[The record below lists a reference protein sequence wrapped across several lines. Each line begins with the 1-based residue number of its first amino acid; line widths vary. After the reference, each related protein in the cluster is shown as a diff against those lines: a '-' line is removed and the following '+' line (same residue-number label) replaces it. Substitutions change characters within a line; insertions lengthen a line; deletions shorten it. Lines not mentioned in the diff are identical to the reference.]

1 MKRRDRELG
10 LDRAIT
16 RRDFVNGV
24 GLGLTGSLLY
34 PWAEAYSAPG
44 YPPAETGM
52 RGSHVGSFEVAHAL
66 TRGERWD
73 DAGAEADTG
82 ESYDLVV
89 GGGGISG
96 LSAAYLY
103 QKQAGKDARI
113 LILDNHDDFGGHAKR
128 NEFHHEGRLLLSNGG
143 TVYIEDF
150 AEYGA
155 SGQTMLRELG
165 VEIERFPEFVDWSIY
180 ESRKMRRG
188 LFFDKETFGR
198 DHLALGEGELPW
210 AELLAKAPL
219 SDRAQRDIVRL
230 YKERVDYLAGQ
241 SLEQKKACLQKM
253 SYKDFLI
260 DCAKVDPDA
269 VPYFNSQLGYWAIGV
284 DALPAWVALRT
295 ASWGNW
301 NAGYP
306 GFGGLGFEASASEAS
321 PQYFRFPDG
330 NATLARLL
338 VRELIDGVAPGRGM
352 EDIVTAL
359 FDYGKLD
366 RKRAPVRLRLS
377 STAVRVK
384 HAGDP
389 ETASQVAITY
399 VKDGKAQRVES
410 RHVILA
416 CYNAIIPY
424 LCPELPEHQGKALA
438 RAIKAPLV
446 YSRVLLRDWKPFAK
460 LGLRGATCPGSYHY
474 FVALSDPLSIGDYRC
489 SRSPD
494 EPMVLELR
502 RVPRSPGLSAAE
514 QFKAGRYELLGTSFE
529 TFERK
534 IRDQLSRMLA
544 GGGFDPARD
553 IEAITVNR
561 WPHGYAYGYDP
572 VDERVAFLPDEW
584 PEGKRSWQLGRPRFG
599 RIAIANS
606 DAASNAMTEA
616 AIDQGHRA
624 AREVLALD

>member
-1 MKRRDRELG
+1 MKPRDRELG
-10 LDRAIT
+10 LGRAIT

-34 PWAEAYSAPG
+34 PWAEAYGAPA

-66 TRGERWD
+66 THGERWD
-73 DAGAEADTG
+73 EAGTG

-89 GGGGISG
+89 VGGGISG

-103 QKQAGKDARI
+103 QKQVGKDARI

-128 NEFHHEGRLLLSNGG
+128 NEFRHEGRLLLSNGG

-155 SGQTMLRELG
+155 SGRAMLRELG

-188 LFFDKETFGR
+188 VFFDKETFGR
-198 DHLALGEGELPW
+198 DHLALGRGELPW

-219 SDRAQRDIVRL
+219 SDRARRDIVRL
-230 YKERVDYLAGQ
+230 YETRVDYLSGQ
-241 SLEQKKACLQKM
+241 SLEQKKASLQKM

-269 VPYFNSQLGYWAIGV
+269 VPFFDSQLGYWAIGV

-295 ASWGNW
+295 ASWANW

-306 GFGGLGFEASASEAS
+306 GFGGLGFEASAREAS

-330 NATLARLL
+330 NARLARLL

-352 EDIVTAL
+352 EDIVTAR

-366 RKRAPVRLRLS
+366 QKRAPVRLRLS

-384 HAGDP
+384 HIGDP
-389 ETASQVAITY
+389 ETARQVAVTY

-424 LCPELPEHQGKALA
+424 LCPELPEQQEKALA

-460 LGLRGATCPGSYHY
+460 LGLRGASCPGSYHSL
-474 FVALSDPLSIGDYRC
+474 VALSDPLSIGDYRC

-494 EPMVLELR
+494 EPMVLELL
-502 RVPRSPGLSAAE
+502 RVPRSPGLAAAE

-561 WPHGYAYGYDP
+561 WPHGYGYGYDP
-572 VDERVAFLPDEW
+572 VDERVAFIPDEW
-584 PEGKRSWQLGRPRFG
+584 PEAKRSWQIGRPRFG

-616 AIDQGHRA
+616 AIGQGHRA
-624 AREVLALD
+624 AQEVLARD

>member
-1 MKRRDRELG
+1 MKPRDRELG
-10 LDRAIT
+10 LGRAIT

-34 PWAEAYSAPG
+34 PWAEAYGAPA

-66 TRGERWD
+66 THGERWD
-73 DAGAEADTG
+73 EAGTG

-89 GGGGISG
+89 VGGGISG

-103 QKQAGKDARI
+103 QKQVGKDARI

-128 NEFHHEGRLLLSNGG
+128 NEFRHEGRLLLSNGG

-188 LFFDKETFGR
+188 VFFDKETFGR
-198 DHLALGEGELPW
+198 DHLALGQGELPW

-219 SDRAQRDIVRL
+219 SDRARRDIVRL
-230 YKERVDYLAGQ
+230 HETRVDYLSGQ
-241 SLEQKKACLQKM
+241 SLEQKKASLEKM

-269 VPYFNSQLGYWAIGV
+269 VPFFDSQLGYWAIGV

-295 ASWGNW
+295 ASWANW

-306 GFGGLGFEASASEAS
+306 GFGGLGFEASAREAS

-330 NATLARLL
+330 NASLARLL

-352 EDIVTAL
+352 EDIVTAR

-366 RKRAPVRLRLS
+366 QKRAPVRLRLS

-384 HAGDP
+384 HMGDP
-389 ETASQVAITY
+389 ETARQVAVT
-399 VKDGKAQRVES
+399 
-410 RHVILA
+410 
-416 CYNAIIPY
+416 
-424 LCPELPEHQGKALA
+424 
-438 RAIKAPLV
+438 
-446 YSRVLLRDWKPFAK
+446 
-460 LGLRGATCPGSYHY
+460 
-474 FVALSDPLSIGDYRC
+474 
-489 SRSPD
+489 
-494 EPMVLELR
+494 
-502 RVPRSPGLSAAE
+502 
-514 QFKAGRYELLGTSFE
+514 
-529 TFERK
+529 
-534 IRDQLSRMLA
+534 
-544 GGGFDPARD
+544 
-553 IEAITVNR
+553 
-561 WPHGYAYGYDP
+561 
-572 VDERVAFLPDEW
+572 
-584 PEGKRSWQLGRPRFG
+584 
-599 RIAIANS
+599 
-606 DAASNAMTEA
+606 
-616 AIDQGHRA
+616 
-624 AREVLALD
+624 